1 MRKISAR
8 RGSALLVVLGML
20 AFMTVSAIAFAAYM
34 RRARLPSNYLR
45 RATSSREL
53 VKAALARAIDDIDH
67 AVNDNPHPGLGEQA
81 CTRANT
87 NCNGWV
93 GRVFMN
99 ADMSRAGKSGDVPNG
114 AVDPSNTVSVLSLE
128 GLAYVPA
135 PLMGEARYYG
145 RRTPTAQWQSFD
157 FDAGRYA
164 YLALDVSDY
173 LDVNRLFAGEPR
185 SSAANTRITL
195 SYLFDKVEEG
205 EDWDKLLKGAAQARK
220 VDGDLNITFDANLP
234 PLTSVA
240 DLSLA
245 LGTNSCGPFKY
256 GPFKSWFY
264 EYLQGNGQLTV
275 DKQDS
280 KWNPLLMPLV
290 TDGWFPT
297 NDIHKADDA
306 YAGAWN
312 GNAQSF
318 DFAAGDIPNS
328 LDSLLG
334 DYNRSIWNSYL
345 GLVGFAALCDYLD
358 PDRVPT
364 SLAIPTVERAPMI
377 CGFQMMPMSGKM
389 NLSRDPVDDKQVVL
403 RLPEGDPAPAT
414 PPTKA
419 TDTRKVTATITYR
432 LAMDQL
438 LQTPGGAK
446 AVAAFP
452 FAHKDERDATGWT
465 MDGRFA
471 FFLTDGVPSLRTGN
485 AGGVLRLDKDIPDS
499 QLTAD
504 GVMSMK
510 MNDTQVSFSAPTA
523 GDPLQGTVNDQATL
537 NFSGAQVAEALSQI
551 AFLTVMYTWT
561 QKAESTGRPM
571 LGQPETYKW
580 VPEFT
585 DPSVKDDIS
594 KCAITLGL
602 PILNADGSVA
612 HKRSTVWTGSLPLGK
627 LQLNAAVWLRV
638 LDKDGNVVDMVPAC
652 VDDDKIQNPNMAGSD
667 EHTGDLRAAF
677 GQPYPLML
685 LDTAGSNAGMAKMP
699 LSSLAELNKFCSEG
713 VDVSVADSAY
723 FVADPRYNYAPENWF
738 QSERNSCTRE
748 DWIKENGGAFG
759 NSGNDIF
766 FATSDAGYLQSP
778 YELANLPRV
787 TKLGPNNGIRGVLEI
802 PDGET
807 RTSLPKKSRLDATC
821 HEGRFWKNYEPMLN
835 DPDNPE
841 SKVNLEADFPFHASY
856 QGQKVNP
863 YSDNLEVLLGVFANT
878 PLDWKRA
885 ASTNVSDKVSECAAD
900 YFGDVSGFNAKYAW
914 SEANS
919 QEPAAQIS
927 RAELKKFA
935 DKFRGQVLTNCIY
948 NASKSWDRVLAD
960 LMNNKDPAN
969 PAIQDDDSD
978 KQDYKDPAKLGGID
992 LGNARLYKADREFLY
1007 GFWRECFAVRQ
1018 QLFLVFVRAEPLM
1031 MGGEAVGATPP
1042 QLGGRAVALVW
1053 RDPNP
1058 VGNTG
1063 TDCPG
1068 YPHRT
1073 RVLFYKNLE

>member
-67 AVNDNPHPGLGEQA
+67 AVNDNPHPGLGSEV

-87 NCNGWV
+87 NCNGWI

-99 ADMSRAGKSGDVPNG
+99 TNMTSAGKTDDRLPNG

-173 LDVNRLFAGEPR
+173 LDVNRLFAGKPR

-195 SYLFDKVEEG
+195 SYLFDNVADGVKWDNLLEGNVRDVEN
-205 EDWDKLLKGAAQARK
+205 DI
-220 VDGDLNITFDANLP
+220 NITFNSKL

-245 LGTNSCGPFKY
+245 LVTGSC
-256 GPFKSWFY
+256 GPFKSWFNA
-264 EYLQGNGQLTV
+264 YLEGKGQLTRPSK
-275 DKQDS
+275 DADS
-280 KWNPLLMPLV
+280 ENPLLMPLV

-312 GNAQSF
+312 GSGFGTGDAYDLASPNAQPF
-318 DFAAGDIPNS
+318 HFAANDIPNS
-328 LDSLLG
+328 LDSLFR

-377 CGFQMMPMSGKM
+377 CGFQMQPMQGKVQ
-389 NLSRDPVDDKQVVL
+389 LERDPVIERQL
-403 RLPEGDPAPAT
+403 NGPTG
-414 PPTKA
+414 PPTNANDKR
-419 TDTRKVTATITYR
+419 DFEATITYK
-432 LAMDQL
+432 LKLDQL
-438 LQTPGGAK
+438 LQTPGGVRAI
-446 AVAAFP
+446 AAFP

-465 MDGRFA
+465 VDGRFA
-471 FFLTDGVPSLRTGN
+471 FFLTDGAPSLRTGN
-485 AGGVLRLDKDIPDS
+485 AGDKLHLAGKDIDS
-499 QLTAD
+499 KLTD
-504 GVMSMK
+504 EGVMSMK
-510 MNDTQVSFSAPTA
+510 MNDTGVTFSAPTA
-523 GDPLQGTVNDQATL
+523 GDPLQGTVNDNVVL
-537 NFSGAQVAEALSQI
+537 NFNGTQVADDLLKS
-551 AFLTVMYTWT
+551 AFLTVKYTWT
-561 QKAESTGRPM
+561 QIPQRPN
-571 LGQPETYKW
+571 LGEGNFTWGPVFTDVEKDFSTYKKH
-580 VPEFT
+580 ER
-585 DPSVKDDIS
+585 VKA
-594 KCAITLGL
+594 KCEITLGL
-602 PILNADGSVA
+602 PILDAKGNIKIKYNEVVSRDPD
-612 HKRSTVWTGSLPLGK
+612 SLPLGN

-667 EHTGDLRAAF
+667 EHTDDLRAALRAAF

-685 LDTAGSNAGMAKMP
+685 LETAGAGAGMAKMP
-699 LSSLAELNKFCSEG
+699 LSSLEELNNLCSGG
-713 VDVSVADSAY
+713 VDVSVPDNAY
-723 FVADPRYNYAPENWF
+723 FVSDPRYNYAPENWF
-738 QSERNSCTRE
+738 ASGTTCNRAA
-748 DWIKENGGAFG
+748 WKAANGNAFG

-778 YELANLPRV
+778 YELANLPWV
-787 TKLGPNNGIRGVLEI
+787 TELGPNNGIRGDLEI
-802 PDGET
+802 PGGG
-807 RTSLPKKSRLDATC
+807 TSLPTSPC
-821 HEGRFWKNYEPMLN
+821 HKGRFWKNYDPMFN
-835 DPDNPE
+835 DP
-841 SKVNLEADFPFHASY
+841 VNLESNLLFHASY

-863 YSDNLEVLLGVFANT
+863 YTDNIEVLRGVFANT

-885 ASTNVSDKVSECAAD
+885 STNTVGTVSECAGHYLNGKKGGASVFNED
-900 YFGDVSGFNAKYAW
+900 YTW
-914 SEANS
+914 SKDN
-919 QEPAAQIS
+919 QETAAQIP
-927 RAELKKFA
+927 REILEEFA
-935 DKFRGQVLTNCIY
+935 DKFRQEVRDEYKKESPTR
-948 NASKSWDRVLAD
+948 SWDEILAD
-960 LMNNKDPAN
+960 LMNDAEPNM
-969 PAIQDDDSD
+969 
-978 KQDYKDPAKLGGID
+978 LGG
-992 LGNARLYKADREFLY
+992 LGLGKARLYKADRDFLY

-1031 MGGEAVGATPP
+1031 MGGAAVGATPP

-1068 YPHRT
+1068 YPHAT

>member
-1 MRKISAR
+1 MRKISTR

-67 AVNDNPHPGLGEQA
+67 AVNDNPHPGLGSEV

-87 NCNGWV
+87 NCNGWI

-99 ADMSRAGKSGDVPNG
+99 TNMTSAGKTDDRLPNG

-173 LDVNRLFAGEPR
+173 LDVNRLFAGKPR

-195 SYLFDKVEEG
+195 SYLFDNVADGVKWDNLLEG
-205 EDWDKLLKGAAQARK
+205 NVRD
-220 VDGDLNITFDANLP
+220 VDNDLNITFNSKL

-245 LGTNSCGPFKY
+245 LVTGSC
-256 GPFKSWFY
+256 GPFKSWFH
-264 EYLQGNGQLTV
+264 EYLEGKGQLKV

-306 YAGAWN
+306 YAGVWN
-312 GNAQSF
+312 GNGQAGDAYDLASPNAQPF
-318 DFAAGDIPNS
+318 FHFAANDGTPYSMD
-328 LDSLLG
+328 LLFTEYK
-334 DYNRSIWNSYL
+334 DSIWNSYL

-602 PILNADGSVA
+602 PILGPDGLVKYGKS
-612 HKRSTVWTGSLPLGK
+612 KKWTSAEWTKDAPLGN
-627 LQLNAAVWLRV
+627 LRLNAAVWLRV
-638 LDKDGNVVDMVPAC
+638 KDQDDYVVDMVPAC

-667 EHTGDLRAAF
+667 EHTDDLRAAF
-677 GQPYPLML
+677 LRAEFGAAYPLML
-685 LDTAGSNAGMAKMP
+685 LDTDPDPSKPGAAKI
-699 LSSLAELNKFCSEG
+699 SLTDLTSLNNLCDPGG
-713 VDVSVADSAY
+713 VEVKVSDKAY

-738 QSERNSCTRE
+738 ASGTSCDRAA
-748 DWIKENGGAFG
+748 WKAAKGNAFG

-787 TKLGPNNGIRGVLEI
+787 TKLGPGNGIRGELEI

-807 RTSLPKKSRLDATC
+807 RTSLPTSPC
-821 HEGRFWKNYEPMLN
+821 HKERFWKNYDPMLN
-835 DPDNPE
+835 DPI
-841 SKVNLEADFPFHASY
+841 NLESNLLFHASY

-885 ASTNVSDKVSECAAD
+885 STNVSDEVSDVSDEVSECAGH
-900 YFGDVSGFNAKYAW
+900 YYGDVAGFNAAYAW
-914 SEANS
+914 STDNKTET
-919 QEPAAQIS
+919 AAQIP
-927 RAELKKFA
+927 REILEEFA

-960 LMNNKDPAN
+960 LMND
-969 PAIQDDDSD
+969 
-978 KQDYKDPAKLGGID
+978 AKPNMLGGID

-1068 YPHRT
+1068 YPHAT

>member
-1 MRKISAR
+1 MRKISTR

-67 AVNDNPHPGLGEQA
+67 AVNDNPHPGLGSEV

-87 NCNGWV
+87 NCNGWI

-99 ADMSRAGKSGDVPNG
+99 TNMTSAGKTDDGL
-114 AVDPSNTVSVLSLE
+114 VDPSNTVSVLSLE

-205 EDWDKLLKGAAQARK
+205 EDWDKLLEGNVRD
-220 VDGDLNITFDANLP
+220 VDNDLNITFNSKL

-245 LGTNSCGPFKY
+245 LGTDSY
-256 GPFKSWFY
+256 GPFKSWFN
-264 EYLQGNGQLTV
+264 EYLQGKGQLTV

-297 NDIHKADDA
+297 TNSVRTTDDP
-306 YAGAWN
+306 YDLSSP
-312 GNAQSF
+312 NAQPF
-318 DFAAGDIPNS
+318 HFAANGGTSYTLGNLDKPSGPDSDIVKRWKDRLS
-328 LDSLLG
+328 
-334 DYNRSIWNSYL
+334 
-345 GLVGFAALCDYLD
+345 LVGLAALCDYLD
-358 PDRVPT
+358 PDHVPI

-377 CGFQMMPMSGKM
+377 CGFKMPSMEGEVKLTR
-389 NLSRDPVDDKQVVL
+389 NPVDDKQVVL
-403 RLPEGDPAPAT
+403 RLPNGDPAPAT

-419 TDTRKVTATITYR
+419 TDTRKVTATITYT
-432 LAMDQL
+432 LSLGDL
-438 LQTPGGAK
+438 LEPLSAT
-446 AVAAFP
+446 VLTAFP
-452 FAHKDERDATGWT
+452 FAHKDEKDHKDWT
-465 MDGRFA
+465 VDGQFA
-471 FFLTDGVPSLRTGN
+471 FFLTDGAPSLRTGN
-485 AGGVLRLDKDIPDS
+485 PDGVLHLVENIPAT
-499 QLTAD
+499 QNGILA
-504 GVMSMK
+504 MK
-510 MNDTQVSFSAPTA
+510 TETSVSFEPPNEPVKSLDLTFET
-523 GDPLQGTVNDQATL
+523 QSVSDQ
-537 NFSGAQVAEALSQI
+537 LSKP
-551 AFLTVMYTWT
+551 FLTVKYTWT
-561 QKAESTGRPM
+561 QIPQRPN
-571 LGQPETYKW
+571 LGEGD
-580 VPEFT
+580 FT
-585 DPSVKDDIS
+585 WGPVFADVENDAS
-594 KCAITLGL
+594 KCTFTSAF
-602 PILNADGSVA
+602 PILNADGTAKEKQWKESF
-612 HKRSTVWTGSLPLGK
+612 SFEN

-638 LDKDGNVVDMVPAC
+638 KDASGNVVDMVPAC
-652 VDDDKIQNPNMAGSD
+652 VDDDITQQLSKDSKNSPYLLTCRD
-667 EHTGDLRAAF
+667 AF
-677 GQPYPLML
+677 GAAYPLML
-685 LDTAGSNAGMAKMP
+685 LDTDSSGSGGAKI
-699 LSSLAELNKFCSEG
+699 SLPNLKLTNLQNLNQFCASGSG
-713 VDVSVADSAY
+713 VEVKVSGKAY

-748 DWIKENGGAFG
+748 DWIKEIKENGGAFG
-759 NSGNDIF
+759 NDGNDFF

-778 YELANLPRV
+778 YELANLPWV
-787 TKLGPNNGIRGVLEI
+787 TELSANATYNNQGDLEI

-885 ASTNVSDKVSECAAD
+885 STNVSGNVSECAGN
-900 YFGDVSGFNAKYAW
+900 YYGDVAGFNAKYAW

-960 LMNNKDPAN
+960 LMNNKDPAT
-969 PAIQDDDSD
+969 QDDDSD

-1068 YPHRT
+1068 YPHAT

>member
-1 MRKISAR
+1 MRKISTR

-67 AVNDNPHPGLGEQA
+67 AVNDNPHPGLGSEV

-205 EDWDKLLKGAAQARK
+205 KAWDKLLEGNVRD
-220 VDGDLNITFDANLP
+220 VDNDLNITFNSKL

-245 LGTNSCGPFKY
+245 LVTGSC
-256 GPFKSWFY
+256 GPFKSWFH
-264 EYLQGNGQLTV
+264 EYLEGKGQLKV

-297 NDIHKADDA
+297 TNSVRTTDDA
-306 YAGAWN
+306 YDLASP
-312 GNAQSF
+312 NAQPF
-318 DFAAGDIPNS
+318 HFAAGDGTSYTLGN
-328 LDSLLG
+328 LDKPSGPDSDIVKRWKDRL
-334 DYNRSIWNSYL
+334 S
-345 GLVGFAALCDYLD
+345 LVGLAALCDYLD
-358 PDRVPT
+358 PDHVPI

-377 CGFQMMPMSGKM
+377 CGFKMPSMEEKVK
-389 NLSRDPVDDKQVVL
+389 LTRK
-403 RLPEGDPAPAT
+403 PAVERQLNGPT
-414 PPTKA
+414 RPPTNANETRDFEAVVTYTLSLGDLLKPLSA
-419 TDTRKVTATITYR
+419 TVLT
-432 LAMDQL
+432 
-438 LQTPGGAK
+438 
-446 AVAAFP
+446 AFP
-452 FAHKDERDATGWT
+452 FAHKDEKDPPSWKV
-465 MDGRFA
+465 DGQFA
-471 FFLTDGVPSLRTGN
+471 FFLTDGAPSLRTGKPD
-485 AGGVLRLDKDIPDS
+485 GVLHLVENIPAT
-499 QLTAD
+499 QNGILA
-504 GVMSMK
+504 MK
-510 MNDTQVSFSAPTA
+510 TETSVSFEPPNEPVKSLDLTFET
-523 GDPLQGTVNDQATL
+523 QSVSDQ
-537 NFSGAQVAEALSQI
+537 LSKP
-551 AFLTVMYTWT
+551 FLTVKYTWT
-561 QKAESTGRPM
+561 QIPQRPN
-571 LGQPETYKW
+571 LGEGNFTWGP
-580 VPEFT
+580 VFT
-585 DPSVKDDIS
+585 DVENDFSTYEGGRVKA
-594 KCAITLGL
+594 KCEITLGL
-602 PILNADGSVA
+602 PILGPDGLVKYGKS
-612 HKRSTVWTGSLPLGK
+612 KKWTSAEWTKDAPLGN
-627 LQLNAAVWLRV
+627 LRLNAAVWLRV
-638 LDKDGNVVDMVPAC
+638 KDASGNVVDMVPAC
-652 VDDDKIQNPNMAGSD
+652 VDDDITQQLSKDSKNSPYLLTCRD
-667 EHTGDLRAAF
+667 AF
-677 GQPYPLML
+677 GAAYPLML
-685 LDTAGSNAGMAKMP
+685 LDTDPDPSKPGAAKI
-699 LSSLAELNKFCSEG
+699 SLTDLTSLNNLCDPGG
-713 VDVSVADSAY
+713 VEVKVSDKAY

-748 DWIKENGGAFG
+748 DWIKENGGAFD
-759 NSGNDIF
+759 NDGNDFF

-787 TKLGPNNGIRGVLEI
+787 TKLSANATYNNQGNLEI

-821 HEGRFWKNYEPMLN
+821 HNERFWQNYEPMLN
-835 DPDNPE
+835 DPI
-841 SKVNLEADFPFHASY
+841 NLEADFPFHASY

-885 ASTNVSDKVSECAAD
+885 STNVSDEVSDVSDEVSECAGH
-900 YFGDVSGFNAKYAW
+900 YLNGKKGDVAGFNKKYAW

-919 QEPAAQIS
+919 QETAAQIP
-927 RAELKKFA
+927 REILEEFA
-935 DKFRGQVLTNCIY
+935 DKFRQEVRDEYKKESPTR
-948 NASKSWDRVLAD
+948 SWDEILAD
-960 LMNNKDPAN
+960 LMNDAEPNM
-969 PAIQDDDSD
+969 
-978 KQDYKDPAKLGGID
+978 LGDLD

-1031 MGGEAVGATPP
+1031 MGGAAVGATPP

>member
-67 AVNDNPHPGLGEQA
+67 AVNDYPHPGLGSEA
-81 CTRANT
+81 CTRANM
-87 NCNGWV
+87 NCNGWI

-99 ADMSRAGKSGDVPNG
+99 TNMTSAGKTDDGLPNG

-195 SYLFDKVEEG
+195 SYLFDNVADGVK
-205 EDWDKLLKGAAQARK
+205 WDNLLKGSAQARK

-256 GPFKSWFY
+256 GPFKSWFNA
-264 EYLQGNGQLTV
+264 YLQNNGQLEV

-297 NDIHKADDA
+297 TNSVRTTDDP
-306 YAGAWN
+306 YDPSSP
-312 GNAQSF
+312 NAQHF

-334 DYNRSIWNSYL
+334 DDNRSIWNSYL

-377 CGFQMMPMSGKM
+377 CGFQMQPMQGKVQLTRKPAAD
-389 NLSRDPVDDKQVVL
+389 NQVPVL
-403 RLPEGDPAPAT
+403 LPDGTVAPETGDPRT
-414 PPTKA
+414 ERER
-419 TDTRKVTATITYR
+419 DVTATVVYR
-432 LAMDQL
+432 LSMAEL
-438 LQTPGGAK
+438 LQGGGVRAI
-446 AVAAFP
+446 AAFP
-452 FAHKDERDATGWT
+452 FAHKDENDTSNWKV
-465 MDGRFA
+465 DGRFA
-471 FFLTDGVPSLRTGN
+471 FFFTDGEPSLRTGQ
-485 AGGVLRLDKDIPDS
+485 ALDSLHLGDKTIPES
-499 QLTAD
+499 QLTDA
-504 GVMSMK
+504 GVLSLK
-510 MNDTQVSFSAPTA
+510 MPETGVSFASPAA
-523 GDPLQGTVNDQATL
+523 DDPLQGTVNDQITL
-537 NFSGAQVAEALSQI
+537 NFNGAQVAEPLSKI
-551 AFLTVMYTWT
+551 DFLTVKYAWKQTLPGSGGWPLS
-561 QKAESTGRPM
+561 KKKPWKPLFAE
-571 LGQPETYKW
+571 
-580 VPEFT
+580 
-585 DPSVKDDIS
+585 VKDDIA
-594 KCAITLGL
+594 KCEITLGL
-602 PILNADGSVA
+602 PVLDASGRVV
-612 HKRSTVWTGSLPLGK
+612 HKKSTVWKGNLPLGK

-652 VDDDKIQNPNMAGSD
+652 VDDDKIQNPQSAGGGMFTD
-667 EHTGDLRAAF
+667 VFRAEF
-677 GQPYPLML
+677 GAAYPLML

-738 QSERNSCTRE
+738 QSGTACDRAA
-748 DWIKENGGAFG
+748 WKAANGGAFG
-759 NSGNDIF
+759 NDGNDIF

-778 YELANLPRV
+778 YELANLPWV
-787 TKLGPNNGIRGVLEI
+787 TELVPGNGIRGELEI
-802 PDGET
+802 PGGG
-807 RTSLPKKSRLDATC
+807 TSLPASRTNTC
-821 HEGRFWKNYEPMLN
+821 HKGRFWKNYDPMFN
-835 DPDNPE
+835 DP
-841 SKVNLEADFPFHASY
+841 VNLESNLLFHASY

-900 YFGDVSGFNAKYAW
+900 YYGDVAGFNKKYAW

-927 RAELKKFA
+927 REILEEFA

-960 LMNNKDPAN
+960 LMNDAEPNM
-969 PAIQDDDSD
+969 
-978 KQDYKDPAKLGGID
+978 LGGID

-1063 TDCPG
+1063 TDCTG
-1068 YPHRT
+1068 YPHQT

>member
-67 AVNDNPHPGLGEQA
+67 AVNDNPHPGLGSEA
-81 CTRANT
+81 CKRANM
-87 NCNGWV
+87 NCNGWI

-99 ADMSRAGKSGDVPNG
+99 TNMTSAGKTDDGLPNG

-195 SYLFDKVEEG
+195 SYLFDKVKEG
-205 EDWDKLLKGAAQARK
+205 EDWDKLLEGNVRD
-220 VDGDLNITFDANLP
+220 VDNDLNITFNSKL

-245 LGTNSCGPFKY
+245 LGTGSC

-264 EYLQGNGQLTV
+264 EYLEGNEYLQGNGQLKV

-297 NDIHKADDA
+297 TNSVRTTDDP
-306 YAGAWN
+306 YDLSSP
-312 GNAQSF
+312 NAQPF
-318 DFAAGDIPNS
+318 DFAANDGTPYSMD
-328 LDSLLG
+328 LLFTEYK
-334 DYNRSIWNSYL
+334 DSIWNSYL
-345 GLVGFAALCDYLD
+345 GLVGLAALCDYLD

-377 CGFQMMPMSGKM
+377 CGFQMMPMSGKVQLTRKPV
-389 NLSRDPVDDKQVVL
+389 NLYLDEACKKPVPNPDP
-403 RLPEGDPAPAT
+403 

-419 TDTRKVTATITYR
+419 TDTRPVWAVVTYTLSLGDLLKPLSATVLT
-432 LAMDQL
+432 
-438 LQTPGGAK
+438 
-446 AVAAFP
+446 AFP
-452 FAHKDERDATGWT
+452 FAHKDEKDPTDWT
-465 MDGRFA
+465 VDGQFA
-471 FFLTDGVPSLRTGN
+471 FFLTDGAPSLRTGN

-551 AFLTVMYTWT
+551 AFLTVKYTWT

-594 KCAITLGL
+594 KCAITPGL

-612 HKRSTVWTGSLPLGK
+612 HKRSTVWTGSLPLGN

-667 EHTGDLRAAF
+667 EHTDDLRAAF

-685 LDTAGSNAGMAKMP
+685 LETAGAGAGMAKMP
-699 LSSLAELNKFCSEG
+699 LSSLEELNNLCSGG
-713 VDVSVADSAY
+713 VDVSVPVNAY
-723 FVADPRYNYAPENWF
+723 FVSDPRYNYAPENWF
-738 QSERNSCTRE
+738 ASGTSCDRAA
-748 DWIKENGGAFG
+748 WKAAKGNAFG

-787 TKLGPNNGIRGVLEI
+787 TKLGPGNGIGGELEI

-807 RTSLPKKSRLDATC
+807 RTSLPTSPC
-821 HEGRFWKNYEPMLN
+821 HKGRFWQNYEPMSN

-935 DKFRGQVLTNCIY
+935 NAFRGQVLTNCIY

-978 KQDYKDPAKLGGID
+978 KQDYIDPAKLGGID

>member
-20 AFMTVSAIAFAAYM
+20 AFMTVSAVAFAAYM

-67 AVNDNPHPGLGEQA
+67 AVNDNPHPGLGSEA
-81 CTRANT
+81 CMRRDENLAQYVNT
-87 NCNGWV
+87 NRNGWV

-99 ADMSRAGKSGDVPNG
+99 ADMSNAGKSGDAPNG
-114 AVDPSNTVSVLSLE
+114 AVDPSDTVPVLSLE

-185 SSAANTRITL
+185 SSAANTRLTL
-195 SYLFDKVEEG
+195 SYLFDNVSDG
-205 EDWDKLLKGAAQARK
+205 VNWDNLLKGAAQARK

-240 DLSLA
+240 DINLA
-245 LGTNSCGPFKY
+245 LGTDSR
-256 GPFKSWFY
+256 GPFKSWFR
-264 EYLQGNGQLTV
+264 EYLQGNGQLTRLSK
-275 DKQDS
+275 DADS
-280 KWNPLLMPLV
+280 ENPLLMPIL
-290 TDGWFPT
+290 TDGCFPT
-297 NDIHKADDA
+297 NDIRKTSNAA
-306 YAGAWN
+306 AGVWN
-312 GNAQSF
+312 GNGQAGDAYDLASPNAQPF
-318 DFAAGDIPNS
+318 HFAANGGTPYSMD
-328 LDSLLG
+328 LLFTE
-334 DYNRSIWNSYL
+334 YNNSIWNSYL
-345 GLVGFAALCDYLD
+345 GLVGLAALCDYLD

-389 NLSRDPVDDKQVVL
+389 NLSRDPADDKQVVL
-403 RLPEGDPAPAT
+403 RFPNGDPAPAT

-419 TDTRKVTATITYR
+419 TDTREVTATITYR

-551 AFLTVMYTWT
+551 AFLTVKYTWM

-612 HKRSTVWTGSLPLGK
+612 HKRSTVWTGSLPLGN

-638 LDKDGNVVDMVPAC
+638 KDKDGNVVDMAPAC
-652 VDDDKIQNPNMAGSD
+652 VDDDKIQNPQSAGGGMFTD
-667 EHTGDLRAAF
+667 VFRAEF
-677 GQPYPLML
+677 GAAYPLML
-685 LDTAGSNAGMAKMP
+685 MDTAGAGAGMAKMP
-699 LSSLAELNKFCSEG
+699 LSSLAELNNLCSEG
-713 VDVSVADSAY
+713 IAVSVPDNAY
-723 FVADPRYNYAPENWF
+723 FVSDPRYNYAPENWF
-738 QSERNSCTRE
+738 QSGTACDRAA
-748 DWIKENGGAFG
+748 WKAANGNANGD
-759 NSGNDIF
+759 SGNDIF
-766 FATSDAGYLQSP
+766 FATSDAGYLQSL

-787 TKLGPNNGIRGVLEI
+787 TELGPNNGIRGVLEV
-802 PDGET
+802 PGGG
-807 RTSLPKKSRLDATC
+807 TSLPASRENTC
-821 HEGRFWKNYEPMLN
+821 HKGRFWKNYDPMFN
-835 DPDNPE
+835 DP
-841 SKVNLEADFPFHASY
+841 VNLESNLLFHASY

-863 YSDNLEVLLGVFANT
+863 YTDNIEVLRGVFANT

-885 ASTNVSDKVSECAAD
+885 STNVSGNVSECAGN
-900 YFGDVSGFNAKYAW
+900 YYGDVAGFNAKYAW

-927 RAELKKFA
+927 RDVLESFA
-935 DKFRGQVLTNCIY
+935 DMFRQEVRNNY
-948 NASKSWDRVLAD
+948 ASKPWDEILAD
-960 LMNNKDPAN
+960 LMNDAEPNM
-969 PAIQDDDSD
+969 
-978 KQDYKDPAKLGGID
+978 LGGID
-992 LGNARLYKADREFLY
+992 LGNARLYKADRDFLY

-1031 MGGEAVGATPP
+1031 MGGAAAGATPP

-1053 RDPNP
+1053 RDPNA

-1063 TDCPG
+1063 TDCTG
-1068 YPHRT
+1068 YPHAT

>member
-67 AVNDNPHPGLGEQA
+67 AVNDNPHPGLGSEV

-87 NCNGWV
+87 NCNGWI

-99 ADMSRAGKSGDVPNG
+99 TNMTSAGKTDDGL
-114 AVDPSNTVSVLSLE
+114 VDPSNTVSVLSLE

-173 LDVNRLFAGEPR
+173 LDVNRLFAGKPR

-205 EDWDKLLKGAAQARK
+205 EDWDKLLEGNVRD
-220 VDGDLNITFDANLP
+220 VDNDLNITFNSKP

-245 LGTNSCGPFKY
+245 LVTGSC
-256 GPFKSWFY
+256 GPFKSWFH
-264 EYLQGNGQLTV
+264 EYLEGKGQLTRPSK
-275 DKQDS
+275 DADS
-280 KWNPLLMPLV
+280 ENPLLMPLV

-312 GNAQSF
+312 GS

-328 LDSLLG
+328 LDSLFR
-334 DYNRSIWNSYL
+334 DYKDSIWNSYL

-377 CGFQMMPMSGKM
+377 CGFQMQPMQGKVQ
-389 NLSRDPVDDKQVVL
+389 LERDPVIERQL
-403 RLPEGDPAPAT
+403 NGPTG
-414 PPTKA
+414 PPTNANDKR
-419 TDTRKVTATITYR
+419 DFEATITYK
-432 LAMDQL
+432 LKLDQL
-438 LQTPGGAK
+438 LQTPGGVRAI
-446 AVAAFP
+446 AAFP
-452 FAHKDERDATGWT
+452 FAHKDENDTSNWKV
-465 MDGRFA
+465 DGRFA
-471 FFLTDGVPSLRTGN
+471 FFFTDGEPSLRTGKPDD
-485 AGGVLRLDKDIPDS
+485 GVLHLAGKDIDS
-499 QLTAD
+499 KLTD
-504 GVMSMK
+504 EGVMSMK
-510 MNDTQVSFSAPTA
+510 MNDTGVTFSAPTA
-523 GDPLQGTVNDQATL
+523 GDPLQGTVNDNVVL
-537 NFSGAQVAEALSQI
+537 NFNGTQVADDLLKS
-551 AFLTVMYTWT
+551 AFLTVKYTWT
-561 QKAESTGRPM
+561 QIPQRPNLGEGNFTWGPVFADVEKDFST
-571 LGQPETYKW
+571 Y
-580 VPEFT
+580 
-585 DPSVKDDIS
+585 SVNAKVNA
-594 KCAITLGL
+594 KFEITLGL
-602 PILNADGSVA
+602 PILDAYGKIKYDKQSVV
-612 HKRSTVWTGSLPLGK
+612 STDPDSLPLGN

-667 EHTGDLRAAF
+667 EHTDDDLRAAF

-685 LDTAGSNAGMAKMP
+685 LNTDPDPSKPGAAKI
-699 LSSLAELNKFCSEG
+699 SLTDLTSLNNLCDPGG
-713 VDVSVADSAY
+713 VEVKVSDKAY

-787 TKLGPNNGIRGVLEI
+787 TKLGPGNGIRGELEI

-807 RTSLPKKSRLDATC
+807 RTSLPTSPC
-821 HEGRFWKNYEPMLN
+821 HKERFWKNYDPMLN
-835 DPDNPE
+835 DPI
-841 SKVNLEADFPFHASY
+841 NLESNLLFHASY

-863 YSDNLEVLLGVFANT
+863 YTDNIEVLRGVFANT

-885 ASTNVSDKVSECAAD
+885 STNFLGGTSECAGN
-900 YFGDVSGFNAKYAW
+900 YYGDVVGLRKNYTYGDVTDFNAKYTW
-914 SEANS
+914 SDANT
-919 QEPAAQIS
+919 QESAAQIS
-927 RAELKKFA
+927 RDVLESFA
-935 DKFRGQVLTNCIY
+935 DKFRQEVRNNY
-948 NASKSWDRVLAD
+948 ASKPWDEILAD
-960 LMNNKDPAN
+960 LMNDAEPNM
-969 PAIQDDDSD
+969 
-978 KQDYKDPAKLGGID
+978 LGGID

-1031 MGGEAVGATPP
+1031 MGGAAAGATPP

-1053 RDPNP
+1053 RDPNA

-1063 TDCPG
+1063 TDCTG
-1068 YPHRT
+1068 YPHQT